1 MISKKTFQEMK
12 LKSVAAVCA
21 KCGTKHEKASPV
33 DREGMRGVLCGHCF
47 NILWMTSIRHIYIPP
62 TEPNQSKEELI
73 ALTERQERDFL
84 DTLPECPYCNT
95 HQWESFLESIKFPPD
110 CRNCGNPFKGEEFRD
125 NSAQRAFEVAY
136 WYKQDKA

>member
-1 MISKKTFQEMK
+1 MILKKTFQELN

-21 KCGTKHEKASPV
+21 KCYTTHEKASPV
-33 DREGMRGVLCGHCF
+33 DREGMRGALCGHRF
-47 NILWMTSIRHIYIPP
+47 NILWMTSIRHICLPP
-62 TEPNQSKEELI
+62 TDPNQSKEALV

-84 DTLPECPYCNT
+84 DTLPDCPFCKA

-110 CRNCGNPFKGEEFRD
+110 CRKCGNPFKGEEFRD
-125 NSAQRAFEVAY
+125 NSAQRALEIAY